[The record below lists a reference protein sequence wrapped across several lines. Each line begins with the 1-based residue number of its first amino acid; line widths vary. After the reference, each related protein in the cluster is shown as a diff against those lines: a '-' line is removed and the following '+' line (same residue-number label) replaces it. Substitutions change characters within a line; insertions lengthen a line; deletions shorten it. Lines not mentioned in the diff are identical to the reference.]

1 MYPAIGSRAPSF
13 SAPDANGQTVS
24 LSSFRGKQIVVL
36 YFYPKDSTSGCTKEA
51 CGFRDAHELYQQAGV
66 QVLGV
71 SPDSVSSHQK
81 FAGKYE
87 LPFPLI
93 SDEDKQ
99 ICEAYGVW
107 QEKSMYGRKYMGVAR
122 TTFVIDKQG
131 RIAHIF
137 EKVKAAGHDQ
147 EVLEWIRGNSTKL
160 EVGGEK

>member
-13 SAPDANGQTVS
+13 SAPDANGQRIS
-24 LSSFRGKQIVVL
+24 LSSFRGKKIVVL
-36 YFYPKDSTSGCTKEA
+36 YFYPKDNTSGCTKEA
-51 CGFRDAHELYQQAGV
+51 CGFRDAHELYQQAGI

-71 SPDSVSSHQK
+71 SPDSVASHQK
-81 FAGKYE
+81 FASKYA

-137 EKVKAAGHDQ
+137 EKVKTTGHDQ
-147 EVLEWIRGNSTKL
+147 EVLEWIRANL
-160 EVGGEK
+160 Q

>member
-13 SAPDANGQTVS
+13 SAPDANGQRIS
-24 LSSFRGKQIVVL
+24 LSSFRGKKIVVL
-36 YFYPKDSTSGCTKEA
+36 YFYPKDNTSGCTKEA
-51 CGFRDAHELYQQAGV
+51 CGFRDAHELYQQAGI

-71 SPDSVSSHQK
+71 SPDSVASHQK
-81 FAGKYE
+81 FASEYA

-137 EKVKAAGHDQ
+137 EKVKTTGHDQ
-147 EVLEWIRGNSTKL
+147 EVLEWIRANL
-160 EVGGEK
+160 Q

>member
-13 SAPDANGQTVS
+13 SAPDANGQRIS
-24 LSSFRGKQIVVL
+24 LSSFRGKKIVVL
-36 YFYPKDSTSGCTKEA
+36 YFYPKDNTSGCTKEA
-51 CGFRDAHELYQQAGV
+51 CGFRDAHELYQQAGI

-71 SPDSVSSHQK
+71 SPDSVASHQK
-81 FAGKYE
+81 FASKYA

-93 SDEDKQ
+93 GDEDKQ

-137 EKVKAAGHDQ
+137 EKVKTTGHDQ
-147 EVLEWIRGNSTKL
+147 EVLEWIRANL
-160 EVGGEK
+160 Q